1 MLLFTAYTHFLQQ
14 ISGQQDF
21 VVGTPVTGRQQEAF
35 EDIQGFFVN
44 TVAIR
49 VQTGEVS
56 TMEELCAEVTERC
69 LLAFQHQQYPFDQV
83 IQDSSPKRGE
93 NSNPIF
99 STMFSYQQDVVQQH
113 FSYQYQIY
121 PVQTNISKFDLS
133 LACEELNDEILFH
146 FEYAS
151 DLFERVTISRFIQQF
166 VHTVQ
171 VMIHHFKTPLSKVN
185 LLPETD
191 RMLYQQLNDT
201 ELVLPP
207 YQSIQERFCDQVHR
221 RPEAI
226 AISTEHNR
234 YTYQE
239 IHQRSNQVANVLLQ
253 LGIQKQERVADLL
266 Y

>member
-1 MLLFTAYTHFLQQ
+1 MSLRQNLV
-14 ISGQQDF
+14 GQRF
-21 VVGTPVTGRQQEAF
+21 V
-35 EDIQGFFVN
+35 VN

-133 LACEELNDEILFH
+133 LACEELNDEI
-146 FEYAS
+146 
-151 DLFERVTISRFIQQF
+151 VTLSNKSEAYSKWNRISSF
-166 VHTVQ
+166 
-171 VMIHHFKTPLSKVN
+171 
-185 LLPETD
+185 
-191 RMLYQQLNDT
+191 
-201 ELVLPP
+201 
-207 YQSIQERFCDQVHR
+207 
-221 RPEAI
+221 
-226 AISTEHNR
+226 
-234 YTYQE
+234 
-239 IHQRSNQVANVLLQ
+239 
-253 LGIQKQERVADLL
+253 
-266 Y
+266 